1 MPTLSEWFAVGGRK
15 GLFMKSKKLWQIS
28 LSVFAIT
35 SISCGV
41 YFFQQRTKLHKYS
54 IQATELLKLQD
65 QKLFTLIEAYKI
77 KYAFVKSLLPAKSS
91 KKTVI
96 NPELIKHVETQLTL
110 LENLKITNQAEF
122 DSFEYTNNV
131 LGQILTSEISK
142 FNRKEKS
149 LFNNLSLIR
158 DLERFDRHI
167 DVVRS
172 NYSHWT
178 FQYHTLKENIEKN
191 VFSKNGPSSVMYFK
205 IDHMIFSKK
214 GLTEVPRSAAL

>member
-1 MPTLSEWFAVGGRK
+1 
-15 GLFMKSKKLWQIS
+15 MKSKKLWQIS

-41 YFFQQRTKLHKYS
+41 YFFEQRTKLHKYS
-54 IQATELLKLQD
+54 NQATELLKLQD

-77 KYAFVKSLLPAKSS
+77 KYSFVKSLLPTKSS
-91 KKTVI
+91 KKTDI
-96 NPELIKHVETQLTL
+96 NPDLIINLEAQLTL

-122 DSFEYTNNV
+122 DSFEYNNNV
-131 LGQILTSEISK
+131 LGQILASEINK
-142 FNRKEKS
+142 FNNKKNS
-149 LFNNLSLIR
+149 LFSNLALIR

-178 FQYHTLKENIEKN
+178 FQYYTLKENIEKN
-191 VFSKNGPSSVMYFK
+191 VFSKNGLSSVMYFK
-205 IDHMIFSKK
+205 VDHMIFSKK
-214 GLTEVPRSAAL
+214 GLTEIPRSAAL